1 MQEIFDLNNMVTI
14 TNSVY
19 LVSVDN
25 NVMAGKIG
33 LVNDQG
39 RSKGLVYLP
48 FSEENAFISDL
59 PEKEVYLIYLSFPNN
74 FIGTILTYKQGTGD
88 E

>member
-1 MQEIFDLNNMVTI
+1 MFLSENTVFIKNRSKYDITNMQEIFDLNNMVTI

-33 LVNDQG
+33 LVND
-39 RSKGLVYLP
+39 
-48 FSEENAFISDL
+48 
-59 PEKEVYLIYLSFPNN
+59 
-74 FIGTILTYKQGTGD
+74 
-88 E
+88 